1 MGNHK
6 NVVVPRMENR
16 DTQGTK
22 GWREG
27 YADNDRDREDWPERR
42 NPGRKVCVNMRE
54 IVFNFFLPPS
64 FFPFFSSNHPSIHS
78 FTEYLTLLLALDYT
92 PNKSKAAV

>member
-42 NPGRKVCVNMRE
+42 NPGRKV
-54 IVFNFFLPPS
+54 
-64 FFPFFSSNHPSIHS
+64 SI
-78 FTEYLTLLLALDYT
+78 
-92 PNKSKAAV
+92 